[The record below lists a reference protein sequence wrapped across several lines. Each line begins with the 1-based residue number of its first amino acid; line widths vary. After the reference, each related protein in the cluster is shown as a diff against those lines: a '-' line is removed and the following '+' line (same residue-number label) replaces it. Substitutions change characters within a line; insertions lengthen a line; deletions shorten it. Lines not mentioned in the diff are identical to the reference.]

1 MVTINN
7 FWVHRFICW
16 QHRKQIYPVCSRI
29 FSWCQLRIPFS
40 IFSVQSVMSNP
51 LQWHGLQHV
60 RPPYPSPTPGA
71 YSNSCPL
78 SLWCHPTF
86 SSSVVPLSCLQSFPA
101 LGSFQMSQFFA
112 SDGQSIGVSASASV
126 LPMYIQDWFP
136 LGLTIWCPWCP
147 RDSTLLILG
156 KKSEWRDNAVLTR
169 LRWVERMFTD
179 KQRT

>member
-156 KKSEWRDNAVLTR
+156 KKSEWRDTL
-169 LRWVERMFTD
+169 F
-179 KQRT
+179 